1 MDHILNHT
9 RWLYHMIHMIWTII
23 YVPYY
28 MNYIKTILYGSYS
41 LSITQII
48 LYGPYYITMLYGPY
62 YTVILGLICA
72 ALALLDFWID
82 ALTSDWPI
90 LL

>member
-1 MDHILNHT
+1 
-9 RWLYHMIHMIWTII
+9 
-23 YVPYY
+23 

-72 ALALLDFWID
+72 ALALLDFLI
-82 ALTSDWPI
+82 
-90 LL
+90 